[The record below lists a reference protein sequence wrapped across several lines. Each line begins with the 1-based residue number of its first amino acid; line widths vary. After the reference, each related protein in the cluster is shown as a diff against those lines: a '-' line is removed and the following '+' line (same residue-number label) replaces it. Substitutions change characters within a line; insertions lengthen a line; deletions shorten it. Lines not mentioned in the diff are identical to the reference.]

1 MEFRLFIGCVQGA
14 SLVRKAYFLDDVKD
28 KTEAIGEAK
37 KIALDK
43 GKKGATVG
51 LFVKEEP
58 TTCYAICGWKV
69 LGEGKLSELPTC
81 EVEEILQVYPADFE
95 IPPLG
100 KKDMEHLRR
109 T

>member
-1 MEFRLFIGCVQGA
+1 MITIYWHCLEPTA
-14 SLVRKAYFLDDVKD
+14 SYEDEKFVA
-28 KTEAIGEAK
+28 G
-37 KIALDK
+37 ALDQL
-43 GKKGATVG
+43 AQH
-51 LFVKEEP
+51 LKEEP
-58 TTCYAICGWKV
+58 TTCYAIWGWKV